1 MVFEW
6 VASWSVGVVGC
17 VVGWVKELPV
27 GGKWSVL
34 GFELY
39 RHGLNLFLSEF
50 VLSVVFL
57 SFVSGFGCGHCT
69 FVVACNLFP
78 DVFWLVQLVVSWS
91 FAWGGS

>member
-1 MVFEW
+1 MFKW
-6 VASWSVGVVGC
+6 VASRHEGVVGC

-50 VLSVVFL
+50 ILSVVWL
-57 SFVSGFGCGHCT
+57 SLVFGFGCGHCS
-69 FVVACNLFP
+69 FVVACNLSP
-78 DVFWLVQLVVSWS
+78 DVFWLVQFFVSWGS
-91 FAWGGS
+91 VWGGS